1 MKNKKIKRKI
11 QCMPKRACEYRKDKY
26 GYYSECGYRAA
37 FNKFW
42 HFCPYCGKPICRFF
56 YNDI

>member
-1 MKNKKIKRKI
+1 
-11 QCMPKRACEYRKDKY
+11 MPKRLCEYTKDAH

-56 YNDI
+56 HNDI